1 MELKDK
7 LKKTTAATALG
18 TMIVGLAPVGYGIV
32 SEVSAEI
39 HQLKTR
45 MVKLETQEVERDR
58 VLQRDL
64 VEIKEELK
72 GLRELII
79 KRLK

>member
-1 MELKDK
+1 MDLKDK

-39 HQLKTR
+39 HQLQTR
-45 MVKLETQEVERDR
+45 MVKLETQELERDK

-64 VEIKEELK
+64 GRIENELREIKSL
-72 GLRELII
+72 LIE
-79 KRLK
+79 RLK

>member
-1 MELKDK
+1 MDIKDK

-32 SEVSAEI
+32 SDVSAEI
-39 HQLKTR
+39 RKLETR

-64 VEIKEELK
+64 AELK
-72 GLRELII
+72 QEVRIIRELLIE
-79 KRLK
+79 RLK

>member
-1 MELKDK
+1 MDLKDK

-39 HQLKTR
+39 NTLKTR
-45 MVKLETQEVERDR
+45 MIKLETQEIERDK

-64 VEIKEELK
+64 REIKEEIK
-72 GLRELII
+72 GLRELLIERF
-79 KRLK
+79 K